1 MEAKIAALLSL
12 TARLTFHQ
20 AIVFCNSRPDGEH
33 SSTALQHVHGFCVGG
48 RRILSLQRA
57 KVLQE

>member
-1 MEAKIAALLSL
+1 MEAKIASLLSL

-33 SSTALQHVHGFCVGG
+33 FPQKKCSTHFC
-48 RRILSLQRA
+48 S
-57 KVLQE
+57 